1 LFYVLKN
8 TDLLYLLMNCQMVN
22 RSVLLCSF
30 CGKPSSD
37 NVPLFK
43 CSGCLKVC
51 YCSRLHQ
58 QQHWNDHKKHCDNMH
73 SSLLLKCRQSK
84 GSGFLSDP
92 SNRMKFSTATTTI
105 TANTKICEQLNEQM
119 PNSSKVVDHLI
130 SSDVCSMAC
139 GLCKEKT
146 NSNTSYA
153 KELLDS
159 CGVIQGSSVSLSMNL
174 VQMDNLAYRTK
185 RLAHHV
191 LCSLNHLGW
200 TVVDDF
206 LGYPHAAAVL
216 NDVLNIYNSGRF
228 VAGQIS
234 HKGSLSRQ
242 WRSDLIYW
250 YSGVDDYLESI
261 AFLLHQID
269 DLILSISP
277 SLTDCR
283 IDQKSKAMLS
293 CYKVGS
299 YYVKHV
305 DNAERDGRLITCV
318 YYMNQDWI
326 AKLGGLLRIF
336 PTNTKS
342 QVDIEPLFDRLII
355 FWSDRRNP
363 HEVTPTLSD
372 RFAITVWYFDG
383 LELECQNDAKAG

>member
-1 LFYVLKN
+1 
-8 TDLLYLLMNCQMVN
+8 
-22 RSVLLCSF
+22 
-30 CGKPSSD
+30 
-37 NVPLFK
+37 
-43 CSGCLKVC
+43 
-51 YCSRLHQ
+51 
-58 QQHWNDHKKHCDNMH
+58 
-73 SSLLLKCRQSK
+73 
-84 GSGFLSDP
+84 
-92 SNRMKFSTATTTI
+92 
-105 TANTKICEQLNEQM
+105 M

-139 GLCKEKT
+139 GLCKEKP

-250 YSGVDDYLESI
+250 YSGVDDYLES
-261 AFLLHQID
+261 
-269 DLILSISP
+269 
-277 SLTDCR
+277 
-283 IDQKSKAMLS
+283 
-293 CYKVGS
+293 
-299 YYVKHV
+299 
-305 DNAERDGRLITCV
+305 
-318 YYMNQDWI
+318 
-326 AKLGGLLRIF
+326 LLRIF